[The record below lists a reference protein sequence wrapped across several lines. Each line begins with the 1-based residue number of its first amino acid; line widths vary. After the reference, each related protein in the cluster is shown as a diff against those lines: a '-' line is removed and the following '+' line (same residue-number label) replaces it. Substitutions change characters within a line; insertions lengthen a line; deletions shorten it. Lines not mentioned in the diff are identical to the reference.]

1 LVYYGQRVK
10 IPWVGGSKCVGRGFD
25 ILLEEVQYTI
35 GGGQYSIAVLLDSLF
50 KKMRGLDIPWVMV
63 SKCHG

>member
-1 LVYYGQRVK
+1 
-10 IPWVGGSKCVGRGFD
+10 VGRGFD

-50 KKMRGLDIPWVMV
+50 KKIRGLDIPWVMV
-63 SKCHG
+63 SKCHW

>member
-1 LVYYGQRVK
+1 MDRESKYHGYGVQNA
-10 IPWVGGSKCVGRGFD
+10 VGRGFD
-25 ILLEEVQYTI
+25 IPLEEVQYAI